1 MTTPTHPTRSCP
13 GRLAA
18 PLALAIG
25 SLLAPLASSAGT
37 TQVSGSYSYVAVK
50 PFCAGLACYDAQY
63 VGDLDGPATSALI
76 ATVPTTQPGLV
87 FYIANNV
94 IRTAQGDLR
103 CTVYAANDLGND
115 FGGFKP
121 TDGEAGGICK
131 ITGGTGAYAGAS
143 GSLLIYGYSEG
154 SVGLV
159 VLPGT
164 PPRTGTFDYVGKIV
178 TP

>member
-1 MTTPTHPTRSCP
+1 MTTPTHPTRSRP

-76 ATVPTTQPGLV
+76 ATVPTTQ
-87 FYIANNV
+87 
-94 IRTAQGDLR
+94 GDLH

-121 TDGEAGGICK
+121 TDGEAGGLCK

-164 PPRTGTFDYVGKIV
+164 PPRTGTFDYVGKVV